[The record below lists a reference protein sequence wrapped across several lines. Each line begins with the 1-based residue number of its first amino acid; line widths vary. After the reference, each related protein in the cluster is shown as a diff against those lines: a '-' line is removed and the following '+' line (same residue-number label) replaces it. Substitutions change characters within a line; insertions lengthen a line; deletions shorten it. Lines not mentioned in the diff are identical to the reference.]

1 MTRLLGGR
9 IRRPLTL
16 VVALLSLTLALGTP
30 VAANAAVRTPSH
42 TVAKSDAGTM
52 KSYVTGTASRGR
64 TVVGSFTP
72 SKFVQKNGKL
82 AAIGKLNVVTRGPG
96 KDLHR
101 VKYGVTMYLKK
112 ASVAQT
118 GTFGSGGKVP
128 AAARTAALGSCDVLN
143 LGLGPLDLNLLGLQ
157 VHLKKVVL
165 DVVAVSGAGALL
177 GNLLCAVAGLLDGV
191 GVLGQVSA
199 LLNQI
204 LAVLKA

>member
-1 MTRLLGGR
+1 MNRFLGGR
-9 IRRPLTL
+9 VGRPLTL

-42 TVAKSDAGTM
+42 TVAKNAAGSM
-52 KSYVTGTASRGR
+52 KSYVTGTASHGR

-72 SKFVQKNGKL
+72 SKFAVKNGKL
-82 AAIGKLNVVTRGPG
+82 AAIGKLDVVTRGPG

-101 VKYGVTMYLKK
+101 VKNGVTMYLKN

-118 GTFGSGGKVP
+118 GTFGSGAKVP
-128 AAARTAALGSCDVLN
+128 SADALGSCDVLN
-143 LGLGPLDLNLLGLQ
+143 LVLGPLDLNLLGLE

-165 DVVAVSGAGALL
+165 DVVAVSGAGNLL
-177 GNLLCAVAGLLDGV
+177 GNLLCAVAGLLDGT
-191 GVLGQVSA
+191 GVLGQVTD

>member
-1 MTRLLGGR
+1 MKRLLGGR
-9 IRRPLTL
+9 IGRPLTL

-30 VAANAAVRTPSH
+30 VAANAAVPTPSH
-42 TVAKSDAGTM
+42 TVAKSAAGTM

-82 AAIGKLNVVTRGPG
+82 AAVGKLDVVTRGPG

-101 VKYGVTMYLKK
+101 VKHGVTMYLKN

-118 GTFGSGGKVP
+118 GTFGSGAKVP
-128 AAARTAALGSCDVLN
+128 ASARTAALGSCDVLN
-143 LGLGPLDLNLLGLQ
+143 LVLGPLDLNLLGLE
-157 VHLKKVVL
+157 VHLKQVVL